1 MCFRRFVATWAFAV
15 WKESPSRWCGAVGFG
30 CSCGAVRFPLRA
42 ERGGVNESSCGS
54 RVFHLTLHRYRE
66 EILARGKDSGGRN
79 SDLGK
84 EIWIVVSV
92 RLWFGLVMIVFG
104 VSGASDCDERVPS
117 LRVMI

>member
-1 MCFRRFVATWAFAV
+1 VPLDSGVRVVQFDFLFVQ
-15 WKESPSRWCGAVGFG
+15 RG
-30 CSCGAVRFPLRA
+30 
-42 ERGGVNESSCGS
+42 GGVNESSCGS

>member
-1 MCFRRFVATWAFAV
+1 MVLVFSTL
-15 WKESPSRWCGAVGFG
+15 PS
-30 CSCGAVRFPLRA
+30 
-42 ERGGVNESSCGS
+42 GVK
-54 RVFHLTLHRYRE
+54 VFNLHRHRK

-79 SDLGK
+79 SDLGE

-104 VSGASDCDERVPS
+104 VSGASDCDERLPS

>member
-1 MCFRRFVATWAFAV
+1 
-15 WKESPSRWCGAVGFG
+15 
-30 CSCGAVRFPLRA
+30 
-42 ERGGVNESSCGS
+42 VNESSCGS

-66 EILARGKDSGGRN
+66 EILARGKGSGGRN